1 MSTLLFPD
9 KPFRISTTR
18 QIGSAMHSHHHH
30 EEFEIYYMISGKCS
44 YFIEDKTYEVNPGD
58 VVIIPENVIHRT
70 KYTSEPH
77 VRILIECSGDFIPK
91 EAREKQRGLHY
102 VYRNPE
108 VSADILAALRRIEQ
122 EYKNPD
128 EFSEEA
134 IMAEI
139 KLLIFTMVRNKN
151 SLDESETKNR
161 LIESVLLY
169 VKENFQQDI
178 TLSSVAKAH
187 YVSPEHL
194 SRTFKRETEFGFNEY
209 LTAVRLRY
217 AESRLKNRSGESISK
232 IAYDAGFNDSNYF
245 SDKFKKTYGI
255 SPLRYSKEN

>member
-1 MSTLLFPD
+1 MIFEN
-9 KPFRISTTR
+9 KPFRISTVK
-18 QIGSAMHSHHHH
+18 QSGSVMHSQHNH

-44 YFIEDKTYEVNPGD
+44 YFIEDKILEVGPGD
-58 VVIIPENVIHRT
+58 VVIIPENIIHRT
-70 KYTSEPH
+70 KYTNEPH
-77 VRILIECSGDFIPK
+77 VRILIECSGEFIPK
-91 EAREKQRGLHY
+91 EARERLEGLYY
-102 VYRNPE
+102 VYRNPT
-108 VSADILAALRRIEQ
+108 VSQDILSSLKRIEQ

-134 IMAEI
+134 IIAEM
-139 KLLIFTMVRNKN
+139 KLLIYTMVRNKN
-151 SLDESETKNR
+151 TLGESNTKNT
-161 LIESVLLY
+161 LIESVLSY

-187 YVSPEHL
+187 FVSPEHL

-209 LTAVRLRY
+209 LTVIRLRY
-217 AESRLKNRSGESISK
+217 AEERLKKRAGESISK

-245 SDKFKKTYGI
+245 SDKFKKYYGI